1 MRSYIFTSA
10 ERRRLEAWL
19 NGAEDEPTTLNIFV
33 EVRRNLNGIKRDV
46 ELLSRVANRLSVEG
60 RLMGRVKIKKERP
73 QKSNG

>member
-19 NGAEDEPTTLNIFV
+19 NGARDEPTTLNIFV

-46 ELLSRVANRLSVEG
+46 ELLSRIANRLSVEG